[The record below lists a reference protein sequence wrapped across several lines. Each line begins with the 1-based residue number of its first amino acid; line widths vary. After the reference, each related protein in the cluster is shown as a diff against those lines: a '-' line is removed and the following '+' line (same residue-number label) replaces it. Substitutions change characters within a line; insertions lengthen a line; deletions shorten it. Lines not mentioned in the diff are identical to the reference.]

1 MAYFSVA
8 KWFSNFAQD
17 NDRTKIDVI
26 NELDIDNYA
35 IYINE
40 SHKHSLR
47 TLPWQ
52 IRALARAV
60 LLTIL
65 E

>member
-1 MAYFSVA
+1 MVYFSVA
-8 KWFSNFAQD
+8 QWFWNFAQGHD
-17 NDRTKIDVI
+17 LTEIDAI
-26 NELDIDNYA
+26 NERDIDNYA